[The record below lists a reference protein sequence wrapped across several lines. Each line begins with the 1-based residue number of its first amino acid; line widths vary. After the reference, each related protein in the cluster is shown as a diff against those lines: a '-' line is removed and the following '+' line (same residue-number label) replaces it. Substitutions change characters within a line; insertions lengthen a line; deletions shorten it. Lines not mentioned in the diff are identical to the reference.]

1 MIAILL
7 LVAAASTHAKTEP
20 NSPPGEIVG
29 TLADI
34 AQNQLDGRVAVSTLQ
49 NDGNLWALGMPHGL
63 NRELL
68 VEGGKITRGGFV
80 DHRYVLD
87 HPHDV
92 EVAFL
97 VHARV
102 SSWIEL
108 PIPETV
114 KTFAELERF
123 ILKVGIE
130 RGFDGEQPFPFRLSA
145 KVKYLRW
152 FVVGGMGNLRNDPR
166 ASFERSR
173 VLGGLDN
180 INIEALGFY
189 SRRHRG
195 IATNPRS
202 DMHIHFRTIG
212 NKPFVAHLDDEILL
226 ERGAKLLLPASV
238 R

>member
-1 MIAILL
+1 MIAILSL
-7 LVAAASTHAKTEP
+7 AAAASTPKKTEAD
-20 NSPPGEIVG
+20 SPSVEIVG
-29 TLADI
+29 TLANI

-49 NDGNLWALGMPHGL
+49 NEGNLWAIGMPSGL
-63 NRELL
+63 DRELL

-80 DHRYVLD
+80 DHHYVLD

-102 SSWIEL
+102 SAWVEL

-114 KTFAELERF
+114 TTFAELERF

-130 RGFDGEQPFPFRLSA
+130 RGFEGDQPFPFRLSA

-152 FVVGGMGNLRNDPR
+152 FVVGGMGNLANDPS
-166 ASFERSR
+166 ASFAQSR

-180 INIEALGFY
+180 VNIEALGFY
-189 SRRHRG
+189 SRLHRG
-195 IATNPRS
+195 IVTNSRS
-202 DMHIHFRTIG
+202 DMHIHFRTTTG
-212 NKPFVAHLDDEILL
+212 SKPFVAHLDDEILL
-226 ERGAKLLLPASV
+226 E
-238 R
+238 